1 VIAFALV
8 AAAGVL
14 IAVMMWSTAARGQVP
29 DKPEDGVRVERAV
42 RG

>member
-1 VIAFALV
+1 VIAFALI

-14 IAVMMWSTAARGQVP
+14 IAVMMWSTAAHGQVP
-29 DKPEDGVRVERAV
+29 DRPEDVLRVERAV